1 MFRSE
6 LTTRRLILR
15 PWRPSDAPALA
26 RALTESETHL
36 REFIPWVVDGRVPGQ
51 SLEDRLAQHA
61 ADFESGAAW
70 VYGLFA
76 REGGEILGQCGLY
89 PRVGPGALELGYWVA
104 KRATGQGIAT
114 EASEALIQLAFSVDG
129 IERVEI
135 HCDSRNVASIRVG
148 RRLGFTFER
157 TMSDSREPSVVIE
170 LWATSRRSTV

>member
-1 MFRSE
+1 M
-6 LTTRRLILR
+6 R
-15 PWRPSDAPALA
+15 PWRRSDASALA
-26 RALTESETHL
+26 TALAESEAHL

-61 ADFESGAAW
+61 ADFATGAAW

-76 REGGEILGQCGLY
+76 NESGAILGQCGLY

-104 KRATGQGIAT
+104 KHAAGQGIAT
-114 EASEALIQLAFSVDG
+114 EASEALVRLAFSVDG

-148 RRLGFTFER
+148 QRLGFVFER
-157 TMSDSREPSVVIE
+157 TVPDARNPDVLIE
-170 LWATSRRSTV
+170 VWTLARR

>member
-1 MFRSE
+1 M
-6 LTTRRLILR
+6 R
-15 PWRPSDAPALA
+15 PWRRSDAPALA
-26 RALTESETHL
+26 NALAESEAHL

-70 VYGLFA
+70 VYGVFA
-76 REGGEILGQCGLY
+76 RESGEILGQCGLY

-114 EASEALIQLAFSVDG
+114 EASRALIELAFGEPG

-148 RRLGFTFER
+148 QRLGFAFER
-157 TMSDSREPSVVIE
+157 AVADSRDASVVIE
-170 LWATSRRSTV
+170 VWARRQSGDAPPTSD